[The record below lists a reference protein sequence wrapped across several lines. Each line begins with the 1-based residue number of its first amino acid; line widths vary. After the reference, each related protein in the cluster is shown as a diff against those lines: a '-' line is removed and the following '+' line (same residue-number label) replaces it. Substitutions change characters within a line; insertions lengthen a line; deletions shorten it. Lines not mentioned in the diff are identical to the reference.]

1 MDITIPEGDRD
12 NVVSGT
18 GLVVGLSQ
26 TGGRA
31 EQTQIMAQNY
41 FLRNGIATNSPETR
55 SMSAVI
61 VRGTIPAY
69 ARKGETIQV
78 TVAVADDSTSLR
90 GGHLIRTTLKGYD
103 GQVYAIADGPIIGG
117 GISAG
122 GAAANVQRDHPTV
135 GVCSAIV
142 EKEICCTGAA
152 KKSSLRLV
160 LRNKDYSTAVSISNA
175 INLIFP
181 NAARAL
187 DSGTVDVNVPYNY
200 QEKFPDFISIVGKLR
215 ARVYQRARV
224 VVNQKTGTIVMGQN
238 VRILDVVFANESLII
253 STAETPIAS
262 QPAPFSNGQTRV
274 LPRTSV
280 DVVETGGNYN
290 SLIGG
295 TTVGELGRALNS
307 LGVSPNLMIAVF
319 TSLRNQGALQAEL
332 VIE

>member
-1 MDITIPEGDRD
+1 M
-12 NVVSGT
+12 
-18 GLVVGLSQ
+18 
-26 TGGRA
+26 
-31 EQTQIMAQNY
+31 
-41 FLRNGIATNSPETR
+41 
-55 SMSAVI
+55 
-61 VRGTIPAY
+61 
-69 ARKGETIQV
+69 
-78 TVAVADDSTSLR
+78 
-90 GGHLIRTTLKGYD
+90 
-103 GQVYAIADGPIIGG
+103 
-117 GISAG
+117 
-122 GAAANVQRDHPTV
+122 
-135 GVCSAIV
+135 
-142 EKEICCTGAA
+142 
-152 KKSSLRLV
+152 RLV

-295 TTVGELGRALNS
+295 TTVRELGRALNS